1 MRAVSV
7 IFILILAQACNNG
20 AVDNKNESA
29 EVDAI
34 PGAITNI
41 TWLDSAK
48 NVGKITEGEKVE
60 IAFRFLNSGDKPLV
74 IQSVGV
80 SCGCTVAEK
89 PGELFPPGK
98 EGVIKAVFDSKGRL
112 GSNHKTVTVYAN
124 TEQPMHPLSFDV
136 EVVPAKK

>member
-1 MRAVSV
+1 MRSV
-7 IFILILAQACNNG
+7 FLLSIMVFALACNNG
-20 AVDNKNESA
+20 SEDQKTSA
-29 EVDAI
+29 SDVVAE
-34 PGAITNI
+34 PGAITTI
-41 TWLDSAK
+41 TWLDSTRSL
-48 NVGKITEGEKVE
+48 GKVTEGEKVE
-60 IAFRFLNSGDKPLV
+60 IAFRFVNSGNKPLV

-89 PGELFPPGK
+89 PGELFAPGK

-124 TEQPMHPLSFDV
+124 TEKPMHPLSFDV